1 MSRLLGETR
10 CCNDLRL
17 SDVSDHSTATGASS
31 LEPLDVES
39 NEAALPVAL
48 FFKVLA
54 VEMSYAD
61 LCG

>member
-17 SDVSDHSTATGASS
+17 SDVSDDSTATGASS
-31 LEPLDVES
+31 LPER
-39 NEAALPVAL
+39 NEAALTVAL